1 MNDWIENME
10 ACLKEMRKEGV
21 RDKDDLL
28 ERLKAI
34 PGGNAE
40 IFKAKWGLD
49 ASEEPCESFKD
60 LARKLKT
67 NSKEAKEDYLHSVEL
82 IKMAPKAM
90 EISDHY
96 KFIFRHA
103 VSLGTIAEKIKDGKT
118 RTISGKR
125 LWKAIQNKDIL
136 DENEKIVMTR
146 RTKTYPVSYES
157 IAEGLGLSERAVM
170 VIEEN
175 AINRLRV
182 EYFKGNL

>member
-49 ASEEPCESFKD
+49 ASEEPCESFED
-60 LARKLKT
+60 LAKKIKLS
-67 NSKEAKEDYLHSVEL
+67 SKRAEGRYLHSVEL
-82 IKMAPKAM
+82 IKLAPTAM
-90 EISDHY
+90 QITDHK
-96 KFIFRHA
+96 KFLFQHA
-103 VSLGTIAEKIKDGKT
+103 VSFGTIAEKIKDGKT

-136 DENEKIVMTR
+136 DEKERLVMTR
-146 RTKTYPVSYES
+146 RTRAYPVSYEN